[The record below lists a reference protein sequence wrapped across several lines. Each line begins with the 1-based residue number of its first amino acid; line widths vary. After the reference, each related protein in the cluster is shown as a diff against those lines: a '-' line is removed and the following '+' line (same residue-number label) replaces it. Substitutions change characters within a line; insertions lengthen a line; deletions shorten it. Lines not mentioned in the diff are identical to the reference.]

1 MVPLIPGSSLAIL
14 YRFFGAPLDTGE
26 ALFTMMQPYG
36 LTRIQIN
43 VSARADFF
51 TDAAGV
57 TFIINPKTLI
67 HCRNIWKGEFIKPGK
82 QNILP

>member
-1 MVPLIPGSSLAIL
+1 MVPLIPGSFLAIL
-14 YRFFGAPLDTGE
+14 YRFLRAPLDAGE

-36 LTRIQIN
+36 LTRFQIN

-51 TDAAGV
+51 ADGTCV
-57 TFIINPKTLI
+57 TFIIYPKTLI
-67 HCRNIWKGEFIKPGK
+67 HCRNIWKRKFIKPGK